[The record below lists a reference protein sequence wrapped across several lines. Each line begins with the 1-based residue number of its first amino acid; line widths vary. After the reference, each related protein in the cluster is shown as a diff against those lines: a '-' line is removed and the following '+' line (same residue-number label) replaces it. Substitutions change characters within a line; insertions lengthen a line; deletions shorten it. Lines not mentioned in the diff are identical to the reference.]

1 MMCLWGKYA
10 FSHSWSI
17 ICIIHRKSGT
27 AVVTAWTFFYG
38 LFYIDYGPH
47 EHVLSDIQRWYRRKL
62 DRLLGIDARTVKQIS
77 DRENTADENNTT
89 NINIGLSKEEVNS
102 IATSGKEDTER

>member
-1 MMCLWGKYA
+1 M
-10 FSHSWSI
+10 
-17 ICIIHRKSGT
+17 
-27 AVVTAWTFFYG
+27 
-38 LFYIDYGPH
+38 
-47 EHVLSDIQRWYRRKL
+47 
-62 DRLLGIDARTVKQIS
+62 KQIS